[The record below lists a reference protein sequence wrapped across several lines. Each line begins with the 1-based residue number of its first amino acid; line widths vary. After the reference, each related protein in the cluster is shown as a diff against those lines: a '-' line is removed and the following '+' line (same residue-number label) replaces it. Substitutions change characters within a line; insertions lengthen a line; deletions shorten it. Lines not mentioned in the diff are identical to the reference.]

1 MDINAID
8 INRIVQFFLVYAI
21 PVLFAITLHEV
32 AHGWVA
38 RSRGDRTAEML
49 GRLSLNP
56 IKHIDPVGTIVVP
69 VLMALFSPF
78 LFGWAKPVPVNF
90 RNLKNPKR
98 DMILVAIAGPLA
110 NLAMGVVW
118 ACVYKLTLA
127 AGLDSS
133 WVGAWLMS
141 MARIGIVINA
151 LLAAFNLLPIP
162 PLDGGRVLR
171 ALVGE
176 SVGQYL
182 DRIEPFGL
190 IILVLLMVSGWLWE
204 VVGPILAL
212 VEGQIDFVAGFLIG
226 FVAGL

>member
-1 MDINAID
+1 MYWIA
-8 INRIVQFFLVYAI
+8 VGAI
-21 PVLFAITLHEV
+21 PILFAVTLHEV

-38 RSRGDRTAEML
+38 RSRGDRTAERL

-56 IKHIDPVGTIVVP
+56 IKHIDPVGTILVP
-69 VLMALFSPF
+69 IMMALFSPF
-78 LFGWAKPVPVNF
+78 LFGWAKPVPVVF

-110 NLAMGVVW
+110 NIAMAIVW
-118 ACVYKLTLA
+118 AFVLKLTVVLGLETGLA
-127 AGLDSS
+127 
-133 WVGAWLMS
+133 GAWLVA
-141 MARIGIVINA
+141 MAEIGILINA

-171 ALVGE
+171 GLVNE

-190 IILVLLMVSGWLWE
+190 IILVLLMVSGWLW
-204 VVGPILAL
+204 VLVGPLLAL
-212 VEGQIDFVAGFLIG
+212 VEGLIV